1 MAGGGGSPIQAVLGQ
16 MGEQSGGQTG
26 PSGGAAYT
34 PVQANTYS
42 PTFSSDQKGQTQ
54 TGLSPLVQ
62 QMQQQN
68 SQMSPFQAMG
78 LGVLANSLF
87 SQTSQTPMQ
96 RGLPTYNSPAL
107 SYRPDMSGITA
118 NLKRVAPSVQEQ
130 QRLAAEAEAKRLA
143 EEAANAPPPTYD
155 YSGGSA

>member
-1 MAGGGGSPIQAVLGQ
+1 MAGGGLNPIASVMGQ
-16 MGEQSGGQTG
+16 MGEQPSSQTG
-26 PSGGAAYT
+26 PKGGAAYT

-42 PTFSSDQKGQTQ
+42 SAFSSDQKGQTQ

-87 SQTSQTPMQ
+87 SQTSQTPLQ
-96 RGLPTYNSPAL
+96 RGLPAYNSPAL
-107 SYRPDMSGITA
+107 SYRPDMSRITA
-118 NLKRVAPSVQEQ
+118 NLRNVAPPVTYEQ
-130 QRLAAEAEAKRLA
+130 MHPT
-143 EEAANAPPPTYD
+143 PPPEPVVA
-155 YSGGSA
+155 GGSTGSNDA

>member
-1 MAGGGGSPIQAVLGQ
+1 MAGGGLNPIASVMGQ
-16 MGEQSGGQTG
+16 MGEQPSSQTG
-26 PSGGAAYT
+26 PKGGAAYT
-34 PVQANTYS
+34 PTQANTYS

-107 SYRPDMSGITA
+107 SYRPDMSGIAA
-118 NLKRVAPSVQEQ
+118 NLRNVAAPVTYEQ
-130 QRLAAEAEAKRLA
+130 MHPTPP
-143 EEAANAPPPTYD
+143 APQVAT
-155 YSGGSA
+155 GGGE

>member
-34 PVQANTYS
+34 PAQANTYS

-62 QMQQQN
+62 EMQQN

-87 SQTSQTPMQ
+87 NQTSQSPIQ
-96 RGLPTYNSPAL
+96 RGLPAYNSSAL
-107 SYRPDMSGITA
+107 SYRPDISGIAA
-118 NLKRVAPSVQEQ
+118 NLRNVAPPVTYEQ
-130 QRLAAEAEAKRLA
+130 MYPTPP
-143 EEAANAPPPTYD
+143 EAAA
-155 YSGGSA
+155 GGGE

>member
-1 MAGGGGSPIQAVLGQ
+1 MSGGGGSPIQAVMGQ
-16 MGEQSGGQTG
+16 MGESNRQTG

-42 PTFSSDQKGQTQ
+42 PSFSSDQKGQTQ

-87 SQTSQTPMQ
+87 SQTSQTPLQ
-96 RGLPTYNSPAL
+96 RGLPAYNSPAL
-107 SYRPDMSGITA
+107 SYRPNMSNVTT
-118 NLKRVAPSVQEQ
+118 NLRNVAPPVTYEQ
-130 QRLAAEAEAKRLA
+130 M
-143 EEAANAPPPTYD
+143 NPTPPEV
-155 YSGGSA
+155 GGE

>member
-1 MAGGGGSPIQAVLGQ
+1 MSGGGGSPIQAVMGQ
-16 MGEQSGGQTG
+16 MGESNRQTG
-26 PSGGAAYT
+26 PSDGAAYT

-42 PTFSSDQKGQTQ
+42 PSFSSDQKGQTQ

-87 SQTSQTPMQ
+87 SQTSQTPLQ
-96 RGLPTYNSPAL
+96 RGLPAYNSPAL
-107 SYRPDMSGITA
+107 SYRPNMSNVTT
-118 NLKRVAPSVQEQ
+118 NLRNVAPPVTYEQ
-130 QRLAAEAEAKRLA
+130 M
-143 EEAANAPPPTYD
+143 NPTPPEV
-155 YSGGSA
+155 GGE